1 MTQFSPIIECLS
13 LFVTLKIIAQMAQ
26 IKAFLC
32 KINKKV

>member
-1 MTQFSPIIECLS
+1 

-26 IKAFLC
+26 IKVFLC